1 MDINFTALIYLFLR
15 LAPFILVSF
24 FSLSSIFNYDFK
36 GAVYLLG
43 LLASSVIVLCL
54 ESIITGTISPAFFD
68 PPTER
73 ELTCDF
79 LNITSNSPMSRLPL
93 GSGIISYTFAY
104 LLYVVIK
111 YQYVSN
117 NVPLIIFFSILILS
131 DFIWHITHS
140 CYTPSTVLV
149 TIILFAA
156 TGILCSYFIDYLKLV
171 DLQYFTQVSGQ
182 QVCSRPSKQS
192 FHCSIQKKNLDAA

>member
-43 LLASSVIVLCL
+43 LLASNVIVLSL
-54 ESIITGTISPAFFD
+54 EGLLKSWFD
-68 PPTER
+68 FTPPSNR

-79 LNITSNSPMSRLPL
+79 LNITENTPMSNLPL
-93 GSGIISYTFAY
+93 GSGIIAYTFAY
-104 LLYVVIK
+104 LLYIIIK
-111 YQYVSN
+111 YEYAASN
-117 NVPLIIFFSILILS
+117 IPTIIFFALLISS

-140 CYTPSTVLV
+140 CYRPTTVLI
-149 TIILFAA
+149 TIILFACC
-156 TGILCSYFIDYLKLV
+156 GILCSYFIDSLKLV
-171 DLQYFTQVSGQ
+171 DLQYFTHVSGQ
-182 QVCSRPSKQS
+182 QVCKRPSKQS
-192 FHCSIQKKNLDAA
+192 FHCSIQKKTLDAA

>member
-1 MDINFTALIYLFLR
+1 MDINFTALVYLFLR

-24 FSLSSIFNYDFK
+24 FSISSIFNYDFK

-43 LLASSVIVLCL
+43 LLASSVIVLSL
-54 ESIITGTISPAFFD
+54 ESIISSISPGIFD
-68 PPTER
+68 APSQR

-79 LNITSNSPMSRLPL
+79 LNITDNSPLSSLPL
-93 GSGIISYTFAY
+93 GSGIISYTFSY
-104 LLYVVIK
+104 LLYVIIK
-111 YQYVSN
+111 YEYVAN
-117 NVPLIIFFSILILS
+117 NVPLMIFFSVLILS

-140 CYTPSTVLV
+140 CYNQTTVLI
-149 TIILFAA
+149 TIILFASC
-156 TGILCSYFIDYLKLV
+156 GVLFSFLLDKLKLV
-171 DLQYFTQVSGQ
+171 DLQYFTHVSGQ

>member
-43 LLASSVIVLCL
+43 LLASNVIVLSAEGL
-54 ESIITGTISPAFFD
+54 LKQFGANWFD
-68 PPTER
+68 PPSKR

-79 LNITSNSPMSRLPL
+79 LNITNNSPMSSMPL

-104 LLYVVIK
+104 LLFIIIK
-111 YQYVSN
+111 YEYVAN
-117 NVPLIIFFSILILS
+117 NIPTIIFFSLLIIS

-140 CYTPSTVLV
+140 CYTQMTVLI
-149 TIILFAA
+149 TIGLFASC
-156 TGILCSYFIDYLKLV
+156 GVLSSWFIDHLKLV
-171 DLQYFTQVSGQ
+171 DLQYFTHVSGQ
-182 QVCSRPSKQS
+182 EVCKRPSKQS
-192 FHCSIQKKNLDAA
+192 FHCSIQKKTL

>member
-1 MDINFTALIYLFLR
+1 MDINFTALVYLFLR

-24 FSLSSIFNYDFK
+24 FSISSIFNYDFK

-43 LLASSVIVLCL
+43 LLASSVIVLSL
-54 ESIITGTISPAFFD
+54 ESIISSISPGIFD
-68 PPTER
+68 APSQR

-79 LNITSNSPMSRLPL
+79 LNITDNSPLSSLPL
-93 GSGIISYTFAY
+93 GSGIISYTFSY
-104 LLYVVIK
+104 LLYVIIK
-111 YQYVSN
+111 YEYVAN
-117 NVPLIIFFSILILS
+117 NVPLMIFFSVLILS

-140 CYTPSTVLV
+140 CYNQSTVLI
-149 TIILFAA
+149 TIILFASC
-156 TGILCSYFIDYLKLV
+156 GVLFSFLLDKLKLV
-171 DLQYFTQVSGQ
+171 DLQYFTHVSGQ